1 MKNVE
6 IKLRAHHGMC
16 LAFFEGK
23 GYSTGFTARMAQIL
37 EYLEQ
42 ENPTVTVVAE
52 ADCICGGCPNLTDG
66 RCRKAALV
74 ERYDRLKAQYDEVS
88 TAISDNEARYEQIGM
103 EEHSPSDWESFSAR
117 VAERILSQGK
127 RNEICGGCQWS
138 SICKE
143 KEALYRL

>member
-23 GYSTGFTARMAQIL
+23 GYSAGFTAHMAQVL

-42 ENPTVTVVAE
+42 KNPIVTVVAE

-74 ERYDRLKAQYDEVS
+74 ERYDKAVL
-88 TAISDNEARYEQIGM
+88 ALCGM
-103 EEHSPSDWESFSAR
+103 GEHSILSWREFAAR
-117 VAERILSQGK
+117 VAEYILSQGK
-127 RNEICGGCQWS
+127 RSEICGGCQWS

>member
-6 IKLRAHHGMC
+6 IQVRAHHGMC

-23 GYSTGFTARMAQIL
+23 GYSAGFTAHMAQIL

-52 ADCICGGCPNLTDG
+52 ADCICAACPHLANGICESAD
-66 RCRKAALV
+66 LV
-74 ERYDRLKAQYDEVS
+74 QSYDRQVLS
-88 TAISDNEARYEQIGM
+88 LCGM
-103 EEHSPSDWESFSAR
+103 KEHSPSDWESFSAR

-127 RNEICGGCQWS
+127 RSEICGGCQWS

>member
-23 GYSTGFTARMAQIL
+23 GYSTGFTAHMARIL

-74 ERYDRLKAQYDEVS
+74 ERYDKAVL
-88 TAISDNEARYEQIGM
+88 ALCGM
-103 EEHSPSDWESFSAR
+103 GEHSILPWREFSAR
-117 VAERILSQGK
+117 VAEYILSHGK
-127 RNEICGGCQWS
+127 RSEICGGCQWS

>member
-1 MKNVE
+1 MKNIE

-23 GYSTGFTARMAQIL
+23 GYSAGFTAHMAQIL

-52 ADCICGGCPNLTDG
+52 ADCICGGCPHLANG
-66 RCRKAALV
+66 ICENAALV
-74 ERYDRLKAQYDEVS
+74 QGYDRQVLS
-88 TAISDNEARYEQIGM
+88 LCGM
-103 EEHSPSDWESFSAR
+103 EERSSLPWREFAAR
-117 VAERILSQGK
+117 VAECILSHGK
-127 RNEICGGCQWS
+127 RSEICGGCQWS
-138 SICKE
+138 NICKE

>member
-23 GYSTGFTARMAQIL
+23 GYSAGFTAHMAQIL

-52 ADCICGGCPNLTDG
+52 ADCICGGCPHLANGICESADRCFPFAAWRNTAFCPGENL
-66 RCRKAALV
+66 RHA
-74 ERYDRLKAQYDEVS
+74 
-88 TAISDNEARYEQIGM
+88 
-103 EEHSPSDWESFSAR
+103 
-117 VAERILSQGK
+117 
-127 RNEICGGCQWS
+127 
-138 SICKE
+138 
-143 KEALYRL
+143 

>member
-23 GYSTGFTARMAQIL
+23 GYSAGFTAHMAQVL

-42 ENPTVTVVAE
+42 ENPIVAVVAE

-74 ERYDRLKAQYDEVS
+74 ERYDKAVL
-88 TAISDNEARYEQIGM
+88 ALCGM

-127 RNEICGGCQWS
+127 RSEICGGCQWS

>member
-23 GYSTGFTARMAQIL
+23 GYSAGFTAHMARIL

-74 ERYDRLKAQYDEVS
+74 EHYDKAVL
-88 TAISDNEARYEQIGM
+88 ALCGM
-103 EEHSPSDWESFSAR
+103 GERSSLPWREFAAR
-117 VAERILSQGK
+117 VAEYILSQGK
-127 RNEICGGCQWS
+127 RRDICGGCQWS

>member
-23 GYSTGFTARMAQIL
+23 GYSAGFTAHMAQVL

-42 ENPTVTVVAE
+42 ENPIVAVVAE
-52 ADCICGGCPNLTDG
+52 ADCICGSCPNLTDG

-74 ERYDRLKAQYDEVS
+74 ERYDKAVL
-88 TAISDNEARYEQIGM
+88 ALCGM
-103 EEHSPSDWESFSAR
+103 GEHSILPWREFAAR
-117 VAERILSQGK
+117 VAEYILSHGK
-127 RNEICGGCQWS
+127 RSEICGGCQWS

>member
-23 GYSTGFTARMAQIL
+23 GYSTGFTAHMARIL
-37 EYLEQ
+37 EYLEL

-66 RCRKAALV
+66 RYRKAALV
-74 ERYDRLKAQYDEVS
+74 ERYDKAVL
-88 TAISDNEARYEQIGM
+88 ALCGM
-103 EEHSPSDWESFSAR
+103 REHSVLPWREFAAR
-117 VAERILSQGK
+117 VAECILSQG
-127 RNEICGGCQWS
+127 RRSEICGGCQWS

>member
-23 GYSTGFTARMAQIL
+23 GYSAGFTAHMAQIL

-52 ADCICGGCPNLTDG
+52 ADSICAACPHLANGICENAALCRAMTG
-66 RCRKAALV
+66 RCFPFAAWRNIPFRIGRAFPHGWQSV
-74 ERYDRLKAQYDEVS
+74 SFPKGSGETSAAAVNGAASAKKKRLC
-88 TAISDNEARYEQIGM
+88 TACDFYG
-103 EEHSPSDWESFSAR
+103 
-117 VAERILSQGK
+117 RINK
-127 RNEICGGCQWS
+127 R
-138 SICKE
+138 
-143 KEALYRL
+143 

>member
-23 GYSTGFTARMAQIL
+23 GYSTGFTAHMAQIL

-42 ENPTVTVVAE
+42 ENPIVTVVAE

-74 ERYDRLKAQYDEVS
+74 ERYDKAVL
-88 TAISDNEARYEQIGM
+88 ALCGM
-103 EEHSPSDWESFSAR
+103 GEHSILPWREFSAR
-117 VAERILSQGK
+117 VAEYILSHGK
-127 RNEICGGCQWS
+127 RSEICGGCQWS

>member
-1 MKNVE
+1 
-6 IKLRAHHGMC
+6 MC

-23 GYSTGFTARMAQIL
+23 GYSAGFTAHMAQIL

-42 ENPTVTVVAE
+42 ENPIVTVVAE

-74 ERYDRLKAQYDEVS
+74 ERYDRQVLS
-88 TAISDNEARYEQIGM
+88 LCGM

-127 RNEICGGCQWS
+127 RSEICGDCQWS

>member
-23 GYSTGFTARMAQIL
+23 GYSAGFTAHMAQIL

-42 ENPTVTVVAE
+42 ENPIVTVVAE

-74 ERYDRLKAQYDEVS
+74 ERYDKAVL
-88 TAISDNEARYEQIGM
+88 ALCGMGEQSILPWR
-103 EEHSPSDWESFSAR
+103 EFSAR
-117 VAERILSQGK
+117 VAEYILSHGK
-127 RNEICGGCQWS
+127 RSEICGGCQWS

>member
-23 GYSTGFTARMAQIL
+23 GYSAGFTAHMAQIL

-42 ENPTVTVVAE
+42 ENPIVTVVAE

-74 ERYDRLKAQYDEVS
+74 DRYDKAVL
-88 TAISDNEARYEQIGM
+88 ALCGM
-103 EEHSPSDWESFSAR
+103 GEHSILPWREFSAR
-117 VAERILSQGK
+117 VAEYILSHGK
-127 RNEICGGCQWS
+127 RSEICGGCQWS

>member
-1 MKNVE
+1 MKNIE

-23 GYSTGFTARMAQIL
+23 GYSAGFTAHMARIL

-74 ERYDRLKAQYDEVS
+74 EPG
-88 TAISDNEARYEQIGM
+88 TG
-103 EEHSPSDWESFSAR
+103 ESSCNFMLPAPPCLTLQLPR
-117 VAERILSQGK
+117 
-127 RNEICGGCQWS
+127 
-138 SICKE
+138 
-143 KEALYRL
+143 

>member
-23 GYSTGFTARMAQIL
+23 GYSAGFTAHMAQIL

-42 ENPTVTVVAE
+42 ENPIVTVVAE
-52 ADCICGGCPNLTDG
+52 ADSICGGCPNLTDG

-74 ERYDRLKAQYDEVS
+74 ERYDKAVLALCS
-88 TAISDNEARYEQIGM
+88 MG
-103 EEHSPSDWESFSAR
+103 EHSILPWREFAAR
-117 VAERILSQGK
+117 VAEYILSHGK
-127 RNEICGGCQWS
+127 RSEICGGCQWS

>member
-1 MKNVE
+1 MKNIE

-23 GYSTGFTARMAQIL
+23 GYSAGFTAHMARIL

-52 ADCICGGCPNLTDG
+52 ADCICGGCPNLTGG

-74 ERYDRLKAQYDEVS
+74 EHYDKA
-88 TAISDNEARYEQIGM
+88 ALALCGM
-103 EEHSPSDWESFSAR
+103 GERSSLPWREFAAR
-117 VAERILSQGK
+117 VAEYILSQG
-127 RNEICGGCQWS
+127 RRSEICGGCQWS

>member
-23 GYSTGFTARMAQIL
+23 GYSAGFTAHMAQIL

-52 ADCICGGCPNLTDG
+52 ADSICAACPHLANG
-66 RCRKAALV
+66 ICENAALV
-74 ERYDRLKAQYDEVS
+74 QGYDRQVLS
-88 TAISDNEARYEQIGM
+88 LCGM
-103 EEHSPSDWESFSAR
+103 EEHSSLPWREFAAR
-117 VAERILSQGK
+117 VAEYILSQG
-127 RNEICGGCQWS
+127 RRSEICGGCQWS

>member
-23 GYSTGFTARMAQIL
+23 GYSAGFTAHMAQIL

-42 ENPTVTVVAE
+42 ENPIVTVVAE

-74 ERYDRLKAQYDEVS
+74 ERYDKAVL
-88 TAISDNEARYEQIGM
+88 ALCGM
-103 EEHSPSDWESFSAR
+103 GEHSILPWREFSAR
-117 VAERILSQGK
+117 VAEYILSHGK
-127 RNEICGGCQWS
+127 RSEICGGCQWS

>member
-1 MKNVE
+1 MKNIE

-23 GYSTGFTARMAQIL
+23 GYSAGFTAHMARIL

-66 RCRKAALV
+66 RCR
-74 ERYDRLKAQYDEVS
+74 RR
-88 TAISDNEARYEQIGM
+88 G
-103 EEHSPSDWESFSAR
+103 
-117 VAERILSQGK
+117 
-127 RNEICGGCQWS
+127 
-138 SICKE
+138 
-143 KEALYRL
+143 

>member
-23 GYSTGFTARMAQIL
+23 GYSAGFTAHMAQVL

-42 ENPTVTVVAE
+42 ENPIVTVVAE

-74 ERYDRLKAQYDEVS
+74 ERYDKAVL
-88 TAISDNEARYEQIGM
+88 ALCGM
-103 EEHSPSDWESFSAR
+103 GKHSILPWQEFAAR
-117 VAERILSQGK
+117 VAEYILSHGK
-127 RNEICGGCQWS
+127 RSEICGGCQWS

>member
-1 MKNVE
+1 MKNIE

-23 GYSTGFTARMAQIL
+23 GYSAGFTAHMARIL

-52 ADCICGGCPNLTDG
+52 ADCICAACLHLANGICEN
-66 RCRKAALV
+66 AALV
-74 ERYDRLKAQYDEVS
+74 QGYDRQVLS
-88 TAISDNEARYEQIGM
+88 LCGM
-103 EEHSPSDWESFSAR
+103 GERSSLPWREFAAR
-117 VAERILSQGK
+117 VAEYILSQGK
-127 RNEICGGCQWS
+127 RRDICGGCQWS

>member
-23 GYSTGFTARMAQIL
+23 GYSACFTAHMAQIL

-42 ENPTVTVVAE
+42 ENPIVTVVAE

-74 ERYDRLKAQYDEVS
+74 ERYDKAVL
-88 TAISDNEARYEQIGM
+88 ALCGM
-103 EEHSPSDWESFSAR
+103 GEHSILPWREFSAR
-117 VAERILSQGK
+117 VAEYILSHGK
-127 RNEICGGCQWS
+127 RSEICGGCQWS

>member
-23 GYSTGFTARMAQIL
+23 GYSAGFTAHMAQVL

-42 ENPTVTVVAE
+42 KNPIVTVVAE

-74 ERYDRLKAQYDEVS
+74 ERYDKAVL
-88 TAISDNEARYEQIGM
+88 ALCGM
-103 EEHSPSDWESFSAR
+103 EEHSILPWREFAAR
-117 VAERILSQGK
+117 VAEYILSHGK
-127 RNEICGGCQWS
+127 RSEICGGCQWS